1 MSTTDALLH
10 TVRNE
15 RMIPYW
21 EELRVIK
28 MTCFRILRQH

>member
-1 MSTTDALLH
+1 MSSADALLP

-15 RMIPYW
+15 KMISNW

-28 MTCFRILRQH
+28 MACFRILR